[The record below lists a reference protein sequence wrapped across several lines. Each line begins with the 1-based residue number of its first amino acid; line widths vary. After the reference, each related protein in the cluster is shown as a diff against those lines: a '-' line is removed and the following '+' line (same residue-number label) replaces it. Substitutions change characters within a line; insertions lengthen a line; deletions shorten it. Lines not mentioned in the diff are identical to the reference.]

1 MSTSTRRSAIA
12 AVLRGRLERTFVLAE
27 ALIDRR
33 ILGYMAETMRE
44 EVRLTRFSH
53 GAG

>member
-1 MSTSTRRSAIA
+1 VTGGNGPHDVCVESAM
-12 AVLRGRLERTFVLAE
+12 V
-27 ALIDRR
+27 
-33 ILGYMAETMRE
+33 ETIRE

>member
-1 MSTSTRRSAIA
+1 MLGRRAGSGPDDPFTELTMS
-12 AVLRGRLERTFVLAE
+12 
-27 ALIDRR
+27 
-33 ILGYMAETMRE
+33 ETIRE